1 MFIFENDRNEIHDV
15 DSTTDTSLH
24 AVEVTDGTFD
34 NWSKARICCYVA
46 DVREGRVV
54 TFYPYVNTIIVEQL
68 DRLGKLDEIHSSDI
82 ADNREGIMETFEST
96 LTNAD
101 DAAINRQ
108 AIEELYEM
116 LTTESEVK

>member
-15 DSTTDTSLH
+15 DSTTDTNLH

-54 TFYPYVNTIIVEQL
+54 TLYPYVNTIIVEQL
-68 DRLGKLDEIHSSDI
+68 DRLGVSE
-82 ADNREGIMETFEST
+82 ESNEKNIT
-96 LTNAD
+96 DVELGVCD
-101 DAAINRQ
+101 
-108 AIEELYEM
+108 LYETADKV
-116 LTTESEVK
+116 TTENQDQITNLELAVCDLYESIGG

>member
-15 DSTTDTSLH
+15 DNTTDTSLH

-34 NWSKARICCYVA
+34 KWSKARICCYVA

-68 DRLGKLDEIHSSDI
+68 DRLGKLDEINSSDI
-82 ADNREGIMETFEST
+82 ADNREGIMETFETGMTNTDDIST
-96 LTNAD
+96 VRDGL
-101 DAAINRQ
+101 
-108 AIEELYEM
+108 IEVYEM
-116 LTTESEVK
+116 LVESEV